1 MGDII
6 PEAET
11 FVIHTVTSFVL
22 GPHGFILD

>member
-6 PEAET
+6 PEAKT
-11 FVIHTVTSFVL
+11 FVIHTVASFVL